1 MSVQEKYAVSK
12 RRKQTGTFTAKEIIQ
27 LLKIREL
34 STIHKVKVEGR
45 EISVGEFVSA
55 HEAGELPEQN
65 AVEPTPEPTKPIKA
79 PKTSTKPSPS
89 PPAKP
94 KAVQPGPPASGSP
107 PKPMPAPPT
116 PKPPPVRPPKAREE
130 SQPPKPTPP
139 VEEENEEEEAPRR
152 LRSKEPNLMAAKR
165 SRKPILRNS
174 LLVVAFICIAYAF
187 ASHFNHY
194 GLKKGLESHLQRIS
208 PLARIEVTELT
219 IDGYYFIHNPRK
231 ARIDS
236 LINGERHSH
245 EFEVSGNGITSKVN
259 LKFVQSLPVEE

>member
-45 EISVGEFVSA
+45 EISVGEFVAA

-65 AVEPTPEPTKPIKA
+65 AVEPTPEPTKPQKA
-79 PKTSTKPSPS
+79 PKASQKPSHS

-94 KAVQPGPPASGSP
+94 KTVQPGPPASGSP
-107 PKPMPAPPT
+107 PKPAPPT
-116 PKPPPVRPPKAREE
+116 PKPPPKPP
-130 SQPPKPTPP
+130 PP
-139 VEEENEEEEAPRR
+139 VEEEDEEEEAPRR
-152 LRSKEPNLMAAKR
+152 LRSKDPNLMAAKR

-174 LLVVAFICIAYAF
+174 LLVVAFLCIAYAF

-208 PLARIEVTELT
+208 PLARIEVTDLT
-219 IDGYYFIHNPRK
+219 IEGYYFIHNPRK

-236 LINGERHSH
+236 LINGERRIH

-259 LKFVQSLPVEE
+259 LKFVRSLPVED

>member
-12 RRKQTGTFTAKEIIQ
+12 RRKQTGIFTANEIIK
-27 LLKIREL
+27 LLKIRDL
-34 STIHKVKVEGR
+34 STIHKVNVAGR
-45 EISVGEFVSA
+45 EISVGEFVAA

-65 AVEPTPEPTKPIKA
+65 AVEPTPEPTKPKKA
-79 PKTSTKPSPS
+79 PKAS

-94 KAVQPGPPASGSP
+94 KTVQPGPPASGAP
-107 PKPMPAPPT
+107 LKPKPAPPT

-130 SQPPKPTPP
+130 SPPPKPAPP
-139 VEEENEEEEAPRR
+139 VEEEDEEEEAPRR
-152 LRSKEPNLMAAKR
+152 LRRKDPNLMAAKR

-174 LLVVAFICIAYAF
+174 LLVVAFLCIAYAF

-208 PLARIEVTELT
+208 PLARIEVTDLT
-219 IDGYYFIHNPRK
+219 IEGYYFIHNPRK

-236 LINGERHSH
+236 LINGERRIH

-259 LKFVQSLPVEE
+259 LKFVGSLPVED

>member
-65 AVEPTPEPTKPIKA
+65 AFEPTPEPTKPIKA

-194 GLKKGLESHLQRIS
+194 GLKEGLESHLQRIS

-245 EFEVSGNGITSKVN
+245 EFEVSGNGITSKVS

>member
-12 RRKQTGTFTAKEIIQ
+12 RRKQTGTFTAKEIFQ

-34 STIHKVKVEGR
+34 STIHKVKVENR
-45 EISVGEFVSA
+45 EISVGEFVAA

-65 AVEPTPEPTKPIKA
+65 AVEPTPEPTKPKKA
-79 PKTSTKPSPS
+79 PKASPKPSPS

-94 KAVQPGPPASGSP
+94 KALQPGPPASGAP
-107 PKPMPAPPT
+107 PKPA
-116 PKPPPVRPPKAREE
+116 PVRPPKAREE
-130 SQPPKPTPP
+130 SPPPKPAPP
-139 VEEENEEEEAPRR
+139 VEEEDEEEEAPRR

-174 LLVVAFICIAYAF
+174 LLVLAFLCIAYAF

-208 PLARIEVTELT
+208 PLARIEVTDLT
-219 IDGYYFIHNPRK
+219 IEGYYFIHNPRK

-236 LINGERHSH
+236 LINGERRIH

-259 LKFVQSLPVEE
+259 LKFVGSLPVED

>member
-1 MSVQEKYAVSK
+1 LSVQEKYAVSK

-245 EFEVSGNGITSKVN
+245 EFEVSGNGITSKVS

>member
-1 MSVQEKYAVSK
+1 MSVQEKYAVPK
-12 RRKQTGTFTAKEIIQ
+12 RRKQTGTFTAKEIIK
-27 LLKIREL
+27 LLNIREL
-34 STIHKVKVEGR
+34 STIHKVNVAGR
-45 EISVGEFVSA
+45 EISVGEFVAA

-65 AVEPTPEPTKPIKA
+65 AVEPTPEPTKPKKA
-79 PKTSTKPSPS
+79 PKAS

-94 KAVQPGPPASGSP
+94 KTVQPGPPASGSP
-107 PKPMPAPPT
+107 PKPKPAPPT

-130 SQPPKPTPP
+130 SPPPKPTPP
-139 VEEENEEEEAPRR
+139 VEEGDEEEETPRR
-152 LRSKEPNLMAAKR
+152 LRSKDPNLMAAKR

-174 LLVVAFICIAYAF
+174 LLVVAFLCIAYAF

-208 PLARIEVTELT
+208 PLARIEVTDLT
-219 IDGYYFIHNPRK
+219 IEGYYFIHNPRK

-236 LINGERHSH
+236 LINGERRIH

-259 LKFVQSLPVEE
+259 LKFVGSLPVED

>member
-12 RRKQTGTFTAKEIIQ
+12 RRKQTGTFTAKEIFQ

-34 STIHKVKVEGR
+34 STIHKVKVENR
-45 EISVGEFVSA
+45 EISVGEFVAA

-65 AVEPTPEPTKPIKA
+65 AVEPTPEPTKPKKA
-79 PKTSTKPSPS
+79 PKASPKPSPS

-94 KAVQPGPPASGSP
+94 KALQPGPPASGAP
-107 PKPMPAPPT
+107 PKPA
-116 PKPPPVRPPKAREE
+116 PVRPPKAREE
-130 SQPPKPTPP
+130 SPPPKPAPP
-139 VEEENEEEEAPRR
+139 VEEEDEEEEAPRR
-152 LRSKEPNLMAAKR
+152 LRRKDPNLMAAKR

-174 LLVVAFICIAYAF
+174 LLVVAFLCIAYAF

-208 PLARIEVTELT
+208 PLARIEVTDLT
-219 IDGYYFIHNPRK
+219 IEGYYFIHNPRK

-236 LINGERHSH
+236 LINGERRSH

-259 LKFVQSLPVEE
+259 LKFVRSLPVED

>member
-45 EISVGEFVSA
+45 EISVGEFVAA

-65 AVEPTPEPTKPIKA
+65 AVEPTPEPTKPKKA
-79 PKTSTKPSPS
+79 PKASQKPSPS

-94 KAVQPGPPASGSP
+94 KTVQPGPPASGAP
-107 PKPMPAPPT
+107 PKPKPAPPT
-116 PKPPPVRPPKAREE
+116 PKPSTVRPPKAREE
-130 SQPPKPTPP
+130 SPPPKPAPP
-139 VEEENEEEEAPRR
+139 VEEEDEEEEAPRR
-152 LRSKEPNLMAAKR
+152 LRSKDPNLMAAKR

-174 LLVVAFICIAYAF
+174 LLVVAFLCIAYAF

-208 PLARIEVTELT
+208 PLARIEVTDLT
-219 IDGYYFIHNPRK
+219 IEGYYFIHNPRK

-236 LINGERHSH
+236 LINGERRSH

-259 LKFVQSLPVEE
+259 LKFVRSLPVED